1 MKILLH
7 TGKFKEVEKSGVG
20 RAIVHQK
27 KALDLM
33 HIPYTTDVNG
43 DYDIVHI
50 NTIFPESLLL
60 AKKSKKAGKKVI
72 FHAHSTE
79 EDFRNSFKLSNAVSP
94 FFKKWLKS
102 CYRSADL
109 LITPTEYSK
118 KLLEKYDLG
127 KEIIAISNG
136 IDLSFFDRNKCNAK
150 EFRYK
155 YGFSSEDKVIM
166 SVGLYIERKGILEF
180 LELARRCPEYK
191 FIWFGY
197 TKPSLIPE
205 NISRAIKNKPSNVQ
219 FPGYV
224 NSTELKD
231 AYAGCDLYIFPT
243 KEETEGIVLL
253 EALAMKTKT
262 IISDI
267 PIYDEWLKDGIN
279 IYKAKDI
286 DDFEKKIKLILEGKL
301 PDVTEKGYK
310 IAQERDIKK
319 IGYKLKKVYEKV
331 LEDSLVKSDNK

>member
-1 MKILLH
+1 MKVLLH

-20 RAIVHQK
+20 KAIVHQK
-27 KALDLM
+27 KALDLV
-33 HIPYTTDVNG
+33 HVPYTTNVN
-43 DYDIVHI
+43 DEFDIVHI

-60 AKKSKKAGKKVI
+60 AKKCKKKGKKVI

-94 FFKKWLKS
+94 IFKQWLKS

-109 LITPTEYSK
+109 LITPTNYSK

-136 IDLSFFDRNKCNAK
+136 IDLSFFDRKKCNPK
-150 EFRYK
+150 EFRKK
-155 YGFSSEDKVIM
+155 YGFKADDKIIM
-166 SVGLYIERKGILEF
+166 AVGLYIERKGILEF
-180 LELARRCPEYK
+180 LELAKRCPDYK

-197 TKPSLIPE
+197 TNPKLIPE
-205 NISRAIKNKPSNVQ
+205 NISKAIKNKTDNVF

-224 NSTELKD
+224 ESKELRE
-231 AYAGCDLYIFPT
+231 AYAGCDIYIFPT

-267 PIYDEWLKDGIN
+267 PIYETLKDGVEV
-279 IYKAKDI
+279 YKAKTI
-286 DDFEKKIKLILEGKL
+286 DEFENKIKLIIEKKL
-301 PDVTEKGYK
+301 PDLTEKGYK
-310 IAQERDIKK
+310 IAKDRDIKE
-319 IGYKLKKVYEKV
+319 IGIKLKKVYEHV
-331 LEDSLVKSDNK
+331 LKKQTIK

>member
-1 MKILLH
+1 MKVLLH
-7 TGKFKEVEKSGVG
+7 TGKYREVKKSGVG
-20 RAIVHQK
+20 RAIVHQM
-27 KALDLM
+27 KALDLANV
-33 HIPYTTDVNG
+33 PYTTDVS
-43 DYDIVHI
+43 DDFDIAHI

-60 AKKSKKAGKKVI
+60 AKKCKKMGKKVI

-118 KLLEKYDLG
+118 KLLENYDLD
-127 KEIIAISNG
+127 KEIVAISNG
-136 IDLSFFDRNKCNAK
+136 IDLDFFDRNKCNPNS
-150 EFRYK
+150 FRKK
-155 YGFSSEDKVIM
+155 YNFDASDKVIM
-166 SVGLYIERKGILEF
+166 AVGLYIERKGILEF

-197 TKPSLIPE
+197 TNPTLIPE
-205 NISRAIKNKPSNVQ
+205 NISKAIKNKPSNVL

-224 NSTELKD
+224 DSLELRE

-262 IISDI
+262 LVSDI
-267 PIYDEWLKDGIN
+267 PIYEFLQDGVN
-279 IYKAKDI
+279 IYKAKTV
-286 DDFEKKIKLILEGKL
+286 DDFEKKIKLIVEGKVA
-301 PDVTEKGYK
+301 DVTKAGYK
-310 IAQERDIKK
+310 VAKERSIEK
-319 IGYKLKKVYEKV
+319 IGLELKKTYEYV
-331 LEDSLVKSDNK
+331 LEKDFVK

>member
-1 MKILLH
+1 MKVLLH

-33 HIPYTTDVNG
+33 HIPYTTDVND

-50 NTIFPESLLL
+50 NTIFPESLRL
-60 AKKSKKAGKKVI
+60 AKKSKKQGKKVI

-94 FFKKWLKS
+94 LFRQWLKS
-102 CYRSADL
+102 CYGSADL

-118 KLLEKYDLG
+118 RLLEKYDLN

-136 IDLSFFDRNKCNAK
+136 IDLDFFDINKCHPE
-150 EFRYK
+150 EFRKK
-155 YGFSSEDKVIM
+155 YGYKKDDKVIM

-180 LELARRCPEYK
+180 LELARRLPEYK

-205 NISRAIKNKPSNVQ
+205 NISKAIRNKTDNVT

-224 NSTELKD
+224 NSNDLKD
-231 AYAGCDLYIFPT
+231 AYAGCDIYIFPT

-253 EALAMKTKT
+253 EALALKTKT

-267 PIYDEWLKDGIN
+267 PIYDNWLQDGVN
-279 IYKAKDI
+279 VYKAKNVDE
-286 DDFEKKIKLILEGKL
+286 FEDKIKRIIKGKL
-301 PDVTEKGYK
+301 PDVTSNGYK
-310 IAQERDIKK
+310 IAKERDIKSV
-319 IGYKLKKVYEKV
+319 GRKLKKVYEYI
-331 LEDSLVKSDNK
+331 LEKDFVNSD

>member
-27 KALDLM
+27 KALDLV

-50 NTIFPESLLL
+50 NTIFPESLML
-60 AKKSKKAGKKVI
+60 AKKSKKRGKKVI

-94 FFKKWLKS
+94 LFKQWLKS
-102 CYRSADL
+102 CYGSADL

-118 KLLEKYDLG
+118 KLLEKYDLD

-136 IDLSFFDRNKCNAK
+136 IDLDFFDRKKCHPDV
-150 EFRYK
+150 FRKK
-155 YGFSSEDKVIM
+155 YGFTKDDKVIM
-166 SVGLYIERKGILEF
+166 SVGLYIERKGILDF
-180 LELARRCPEYK
+180 LELARRLPDYK

-205 NISRAIKNKPSNVQ
+205 NISRAIKNKPDNVL
-219 FPGYV
+219 FPGYID
-224 NSTELKD
+224 SKELRD
-231 AYAGCDLYIFPT
+231 AYAGCDIYIFPT

-253 EALAMKTKT
+253 EALALKTKT
-262 IISDI
+262 IVSDI
-267 PIYDEWLKDGIN
+267 PIYEGWLKDGVN
-279 IYKAKDI
+279 IYKAKDV
-286 DDFEKKIKLILEGKL
+286 DEFESKIKSIIEKKL
-301 PDVTEKGYK
+301 PDLTSEGYK
-310 IAQERDIKK
+310 VAKERDIKS
-319 IGYKLKKVYEKV
+319 IGYELKKVYEHV
-331 LEDSLVKSDNK
+331 LESDLINTD

>member
-1 MKILLH
+1 MKVLLH

-20 RAIVHQK
+20 RAIIHQK
-27 KALDLM
+27 KALDLV
-33 HIPYTTDVNG
+33 HVPYTTNPND
-43 DYDIVHI
+43 DFDIAHI
-50 NTIFPESLLL
+50 NTIFPESLIL
-60 AKKSKKAGKKVI
+60 AKRCKKMSKKVI

-94 FFKKWLKS
+94 LFKQWLKG

-118 KLLEKYDLG
+118 KLLEKYDLD

-136 IDLSFFDRNKCNAK
+136 IDLEFFDRKKSHPEA
-150 EFRYK
+150 FRKK
-155 YGFSSEDKVIM
+155 YGFAQDDKVVM
-166 SVGLYIERKGILEF
+166 AVGLYIERKGILEF
-180 LELARRCPEYK
+180 LELAKRCPEYK

-197 TKPSLIPE
+197 TAPALIPE
-205 NISRAIKNKPSNVQ
+205 QISRAIKNRPSNVQ

-224 NSTELKD
+224 DSKELKD

-262 IISDI
+262 LVSDI
-267 PIYDEWLKDGIN
+267 PIYDDFLKDGIN
-279 IYKAKDI
+279 IYKAKSV
-286 DDFEKKIKLILEGKL
+286 DDFEDKTRKILEGKL
-301 PDVTEKGYK
+301 PDVTEAGYK
-310 IAQERDIKK
+310 VAKARDIKSV
-319 IGYKLKKVYEKV
+319 GYELKKVYEHV
-331 LEDSLVKSDNK
+331 LEKDLIK

>member
-27 KALDLM
+27 KALDYM
-33 HIPYTTDVNG
+33 KIPYTTDPND

-60 AKKSKKAGKKVI
+60 AKKAKKKGKKVI

-79 EDFRNSFKLSNAVSP
+79 EDFRNSFKLSNTVSP
-94 FFKKWLKS
+94 LFRQWLRG
-102 CYRSADL
+102 CYGSADL

-118 KLLEKYDLG
+118 RLLENYNLD

-136 IDLSFFDRNKCNAK
+136 IDLEFFDRNKCDASG
-150 EFRYK
+150 FRKK
-155 YGFSSEDKVIM
+155 YGYSKDDKVIM
-166 SVGLYIERKGILEF
+166 AVGLYIERKGILEF
-180 LELARRCPEYK
+180 LELARRCPQYK

-197 TKPSLIPE
+197 TKPALIPE
-205 NISRAIKNKPSNVQ
+205 NISKAIKNKPSNVL

-224 NSTELKD
+224 DSNELKD
-231 AYAGCDLYIFPT
+231 AYAGCDIYIFPT

-253 EALAMKTKT
+253 EALALKVKT

-267 PIYDEWLKDGIN
+267 PIFDDWLQDGVN
-279 IYKAKDI
+279 VYKAI
-286 DDFEKKIKLILEGKL
+286 SIQDFEDKIKGIINGTL
-301 PDVTEKGYK
+301 PDLTDAGYMVAK
-310 IAQERDIKK
+310 ERDIKK
-319 IGYKLKKVYEKV
+319 IGHKLKEVYEKI
-331 LEDSLVKSDNK
+331 LEKDTIKK